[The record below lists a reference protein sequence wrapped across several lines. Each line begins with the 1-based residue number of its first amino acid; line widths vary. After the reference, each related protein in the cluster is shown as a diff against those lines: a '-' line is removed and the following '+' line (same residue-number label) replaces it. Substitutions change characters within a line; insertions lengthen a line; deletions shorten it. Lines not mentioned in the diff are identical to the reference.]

1 MQNTAKQ
8 SDFGSVIVD
17 PATGECRFAL
27 PITVETI
34 AIGTRGSA
42 KRARRADPLARIEG
56 LTAGM
61 RAAAAIYRQA
71 VEHTAAGR
79 AMGPMPWAADRVM
92 HSRSGV
98 ALLAQERAL
107 SAATWVRRGVEAM
120 GLQAAHG
127 VVEWVVICG
136 WSVRSFENNAGI
148 THGAGTRRLLVAL
161 EALAEA
167 YEVA

>member
-1 MQNTAKQ
+1 MQSTATQ
-8 SDFGSVIVD
+8 SDFGPVIVD
-17 PATGECRFAL
+17 PATGEYRFAL

-34 AIGTRGSA
+34 AVGTRGNA

-98 ALLAQERAL
+98 SLLAQERAV
-107 SAATWVRRGVEAM
+107 SAAMWARRGVEAM
-120 GLQAAHG
+120 GGKDAYG
-127 VVEWVVICG
+127 VVEWVLISG
-136 WSVRSFENNAGI
+136 WSVRSWEDGAGVA
-148 THGAGTRRLLVAL
+148 HGAGTRRLLVAL